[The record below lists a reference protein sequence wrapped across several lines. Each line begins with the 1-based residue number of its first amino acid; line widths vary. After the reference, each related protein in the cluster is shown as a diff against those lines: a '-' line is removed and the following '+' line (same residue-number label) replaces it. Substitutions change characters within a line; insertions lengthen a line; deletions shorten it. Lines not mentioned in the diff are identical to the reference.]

1 MLLSIYFRISKILE
15 YQKLLKNDTFN
26 ILLYITPGS
35 KEKNINLRKA
45 EGNEHTNISL
55 KNDTFKNIS
64 TGQYIN

>member
-1 MLLSIYFRISKILE
+1 MLLSIYFRISEILE
-15 YQKLLKNDTFN
+15 YQKLLKNDTLN
-26 ILLYITPGS
+26 ILLYIIPGS

-64 TGQYIN
+64 TGQ